1 MRGKGHFRRKL
12 SKAPGITPAYA
23 GKRSGSAEGSG
34 MRQDHPRLCGEKD
47 LLKKIGLIEI
57 GSPPPM
63 RGKVDVQTE
72 DGTPDRI
79 TPAYAGKRLRSTD
92 FSDVDK
98 DHPRL
103 CGEKIFLCFV
113 IMALIG
119 SPPPMRGKDQ
129 AFQPLYMQHRI
140 TPAYAGKRPAL

>member
-1 MRGKGHFRRKL
+1 
-12 SKAPGITPAYA
+12 
-23 GKRSGSAEGSG
+23 
-34 MRQDHPRLCGEKD
+34 
-47 LLKKIGLIEI
+47 
-57 GSPPPM
+57 M

-140 TPAYAGKRPAL
+140 TPAYAGKSAGVRCSDADWQDHPRLCGEKTKKITKQRYFFHQPASFSFSLQYN